1 MSWLS
6 SSRCGCVMRP
16 SKKRPHL
23 RVSSVG
29 GVAEHIPLKDE
40 SCSHAWLS
48 TVSITFMIYWLERW
62 ISVAFSNLAAASSF
76 EARFADGQTESRGYV
91 SSLLLG
97 RWPVPLAGGQEHSG
111 KTFAAAGFIE
121 QGLEGR
127 GENRYETTIR
137 PQTSRSEENRRG
149 SSLPR
154 PQSRAPR
161 VAPCEYDLTR
171 TALASE
177 R

>member
-62 ISVAFSNLAAASSF
+62 ISVAFSSLAAASSF

-111 KTFAAAGFIE
+111 KPSPP
-121 QGLEGR
+121 R
-127 GENRYETTIR
+127 V
-137 PQTSRSEENRRG
+137 
-149 SSLPR
+149 SS
-154 PQSRAPR
+154 SRASR
-161 VAPCEYDLTR
+161 VGEKIVMRRRSGPKRHARKKTGEGVHFHAPSPGP
-171 TALASE
+171 LASHPASTI
-177 R
+177 

>member
-62 ISVAFSNLAAASSF
+62 ISVAFSSLAAASSF
-76 EARFADGQTESRGYV
+76 EARFADGQRESRGHV

-97 RWPVPLAGGQEHSG
+97 RWPGSTCRRSG
-111 KTFAAAGFIE
+111 TRWKTFAAAGFIE
-121 QGLEGR
+121 QGPEGR
-127 GENRYETTIR
+127 GEIVMRR
-137 PQTSRSEENRRG
+137 RSGPKRHARKKTGEG
-149 SSLPR
+149 VHFH
-154 PQSRAPR
+154 APS
-161 VAPCEYDLTR
+161 PGP
-171 TALASE
+171 LASHPASTI
-177 R
+177 